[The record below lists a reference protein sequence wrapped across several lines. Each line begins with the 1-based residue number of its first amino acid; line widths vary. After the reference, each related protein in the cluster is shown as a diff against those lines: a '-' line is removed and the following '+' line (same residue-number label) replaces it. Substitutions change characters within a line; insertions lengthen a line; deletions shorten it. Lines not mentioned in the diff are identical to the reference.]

1 MNWPAVPWSQV
12 SVVSSSSLRQ
22 ADVEARARFGIEPM
36 QLMEIAGWQVARFV
50 DAFMEGIRGK
60 HVTVVAGAGNNG
72 GDALAATRFLIQRGA
87 IVRVS
92 IVPPAEAGSLAAHH
106 ASTVQTMGI
115 PAQAAPDGIEP
126 SADLVVDGLLGI
138 GIRPPLREAA
148 SRIIDAMNTAG
159 PPIVAVDVPS
169 GLDADTGAGAQ
180 VAVRA
185 VATVTL
191 AAPKR
196 GLARAPNA
204 GRVFVADLGMPAALF
219 GREGEA
225 LARLY
230 ALGDLIELIDPE
242 LHLATD
248 TTPS

>member
-1 MNWPAVPWSQV
+1 
-12 SVVSSSSLRQ
+12 LRQ

-50 DAFMEGIRGK
+50 DAFMEGIRGR

-72 GDALAATRFLIQRGA
+72 GDALAAARFLIQRGA

-92 IVPPAEAGSLAAHH
+92 IVSPAEAGSLAAHH

-115 PAQAAPDGIEP
+115 PAQAAPDGIGP

-169 GLDADTGAGAQ
+169 GLDADTGAAQ

-191 AAPKR
+191 IAPKR
-196 GLARAPNA
+196 GLARAPNP